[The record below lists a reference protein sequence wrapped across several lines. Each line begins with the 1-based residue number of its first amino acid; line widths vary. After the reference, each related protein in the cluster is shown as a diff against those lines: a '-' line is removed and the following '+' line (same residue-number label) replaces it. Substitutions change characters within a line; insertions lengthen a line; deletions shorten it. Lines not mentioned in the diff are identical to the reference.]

1 MPITANNIQIIIN
14 AKGYTRI
21 YSNPKITAINVDLY
35 SLSIQT
41 NGQCGKNVPT
51 TLFTWIKSHKMNET
65 VLYCE
70 FKTGFS
76 SQLNNVL
83 SEIADLLYFYQL

>member
-1 MPITANNIQIIIN
+1 MPITAKNIQNIIN

-21 YSNPKITAINVDLY
+21 YSKPKITAINADLY

-51 TLFTWIKSHKMNET
+51 THFVWIELHEMNET

-76 SQLNNVL
+76 LQLNSVL
-83 SEIADLLYFYQL
+83 SEIVDLLYFYQL